1 MGKIIYDTTITI
13 TVNND
18 VETGRPARLFLKG
31 HSATRDILSIVWVYQ
46 IKSVSGS
53 WLDRVEMIQL
63 SEPDDLIL
71 YPTMEAINKTELQ
84 LRNTIEP
91 ATYDTEGLLL
101 TPAVMQDLDYY
112 VELEFLWM
120 LLSEKIQGFKE
131 LLTDAGERF
140 ALRKNLKGLI

>member
-1 MGKIIYDTTITI
+1 MARITYDTTVTI
-13 TVNND
+13 QLAED
-18 VETGRPARLFLKG
+18 LETGRPARLLLKG
-31 HSATRDILSIVWVYQ
+31 HSATRETLSIVWVYQ
-46 IKSVSGS
+46 IKAVAGN
-53 WLDRVEMIQL
+53 WIDRVELVQL

-71 YPTMEAINKTELQ
+71 YPSMEAINNTELQ

-140 ALRKNLKGLI
+140 ALRKNFKGPI